1 MNSARVPG
9 WVWAVLLL
17 VHAIGFA
24 WSIDKRTWDFP
35 DSGRY
40 RQAGLNMRNQGQLY
54 ARAWPTQMPRGQ
66 AVQEFTIRPPGYPAI
81 LTVLGSAQ
89 GSPWLALL
97 FQNAL
102 SLLALGTVLNWWA
115 RMAQPARR
123 HWLGAVVIV
132 LLFPAQLIYA
142 NAVMSEIWLQVC
154 LLGAVGSALLFSI
167 TGQLRYF
174 VGGAVALGL
183 ALLLKPVC
191 FPLAAI
197 AAVAAGWLAWKRQ
210 RVMLLLVG
218 LLPVLVAGVYMR
230 WNEQRTGYFHFSS
243 IAEINLLH
251 YNAAGVVCQ
260 LAGPAAEENWVAK
273 VLRAANAQPDFAARQ
288 RLIQHQADSVI
299 FAHPFVYGRQHLMG
313 MGTLLLD
320 PGRFD
325 INEFMR
331 LQPLPGG
338 GLLAQVRAEGWRA
351 AIERLP
357 LGLLALLGL
366 LTLGNIIRLL
376 LAVRG
381 FTSLR
386 QGPIVWR
393 VARWLAVGVLGYLAL
408 LTGPL
413 GAARFLVPAWPLLL
427 GLALLGFRGPTA
439 PPASGPIAASA

>member
-1 MNSARVPG
+1 MKGARVPG

-17 VHAIGFA
+17 VHAVGFA
-24 WSIDKRTWDFP
+24 WTIDKEAWNFP

-40 RQAGLNMRNQGQLY
+40 RQAGLNMRKQGQLY
-54 ARAWPTQMPRGQ
+54 ARAWPTEVPRGQ
-66 AVQEFTIRPPGYPAI
+66 AVQEFTIRPPGYPVI
-81 LTVLGSAQ
+81 LNVLGSSQ

-102 SLLALGTVLNWWA
+102 SLLALGTVLRWWA
-115 RMAQPARR
+115 RTAQPTGR
-123 HWLGAVVIV
+123 HWLGAVGIV

-142 NAVMSEIWLQVC
+142 NAVMSELWLQVC

-167 TGQLRYF
+167 TERLRYF
-174 VGGAVALGL
+174 VGGAAAIGL

-197 AAVAAGWLAWKRQ
+197 TAAAAGWLAWKRK
-210 RVMLLLVG
+210 RGVLLLVG
-218 LLPVLVAGVYMR
+218 MLPVLVAGLYMR

-251 YNAAGVVCQ
+251 YNAAGVVRQ
-260 LAGPAAEENWVAK
+260 LDGPAAEENWVAG
-273 VLRAANAQPDFAARQ
+273 VLRGANAQPDFAARQ

-299 FAHPFVYGRQHLMG
+299 LAHPFVYGRQHLMG
-313 MGTLLLD
+313 MGAFLLD

-325 INEFMR
+325 ISAFLG

-338 GLLAQVRAEGWRA
+338 GLLTQVRAVGWLA
-351 AIERLP
+351 AMARLP
-357 LGLLALLGL
+357 LGMLAVLGL
-366 LTLGNIIRLL
+366 LTLVNVVRLL

-381 FTSLR
+381 FVSLR
-386 QGPIVWR
+386 HGPVEWR
-393 VARWLAVGVLGYLAL
+393 VARWLAVGLLGYLAL

-427 GLALLGFRGPTA
+427 GLALLGLRGPTA